1 ALKLGPGELKSGGH
15 RRDSIL
21 ADAVEAIIGA
31 VYLDGGME
39 QSKQLILNWFQQRLA
54 NITLEDTNK
63 DNKTR
68 LQELLQARKLEL
80 PEYEIVDVSGKSHAQ
95 HFVVS
100 CKIDGL
106 SLSASAEGQSR
117 RQAEQ
122 IAAGKILAEL
132 EGNDHGG

>member
-1 ALKLGPGELKSGGH
+1 
-15 RRDSIL
+15 
-21 ADAVEAIIGA
+21 
-31 VYLDGGME
+31 M
-39 QSKQLILNWFQQRLA
+39 
-54 NITLEDTNK
+54 
-63 DNKTR
+63 
-68 LQELLQARKLEL
+68 QELLQALKLDM